1 MRLAFDVGP
10 IKAQP
15 AGVGIYTRSLAE
27 ALAGLMLPA
36 DLAFIGKRP
45 DATGL
50 PDTVHARS
58 RPQRVPYPVWA
69 ELLGGFDA
77 RRVHAEVAHFT
88 DGLVPII
95 RSGPTVV
102 TVHDLSIVR
111 QWRQHPLRR
120 LPRIPL
126 VLASPH
132 LATRVIADSRATAD
146 EVIRLAHVS
155 ARKID
160 VVLLAP
166 RAGSAPAAPEALAD
180 VLGRHDLVR
189 DRYLL
194 APGTIEPRKNHVR
207 LVDAFSQLAMRGE
220 IDDDIVLV
228 IAGAAGWGSRTAVRA
243 IDESPVSRRI
253 RRLGYVSD
261 SDLAGL
267 MTGAG
272 AVVYV
277 STYEGF
283 GLPVL
288 EAMASG
294 APVVTSAV
302 SSMPE
307 AAGDAAVLV
316 DPFSVA
322 AIARGIREA
331 LAGREELA
339 IRSLERAKTFTWVRT
354 AAATRE
360 VYSTAAR

>member
-15 AGVGIYTRSLAE
+15 AGVGIYTRSLAG
-27 ALAGLMLPA
+27 ALSELMPPE

-50 PDTVHARS
+50 PDIVRASS
-58 RPQRVPYPVWA
+58 RPNRVPYPVWA
-69 ELLGGFDA
+69 ELLGGIDA
-77 RRVHAEVAHFT
+77 RRVDADVAHFT
-88 DGLVPII
+88 DGLVPIV

-111 QWRQHPLRR
+111 QWRHHPLRR
-120 LPRIPL
+120 LPRVPL

-132 LATRVIADSRATAD
+132 LATRVIADSRATAN
-146 EVIRLAHVS
+146 EVMRLAHVS

-166 RAGSAPAAPEALAD
+166 RPGAAPASPEVLAE
-180 VLGRHDLVR
+180 VLARHDLVR
-189 DRYLL
+189 DRFLL

-207 LVDAFSQLAMRGE
+207 LVEAFSQLATRRE
-220 IDDDIVLV
+220 IEDDVVLV
-228 IAGAAGWGSRTAVRA
+228 IAGGAGWGSKRAIRA
-243 IDESPVSRRI
+243 IDESAVSRRI
-253 RRLGYVSD
+253 RRLGYVTD
-261 SDLAGL
+261 SDLVAL

-322 AIARGIREA
+322 SIARGIQEA
-331 LAGREELA
+331 LAGHQELA
-339 IRSLERAKTFTWVRT
+339 LRSLMRAKAFTWGRT

-360 VYSTAAR
+360 VYSTAER